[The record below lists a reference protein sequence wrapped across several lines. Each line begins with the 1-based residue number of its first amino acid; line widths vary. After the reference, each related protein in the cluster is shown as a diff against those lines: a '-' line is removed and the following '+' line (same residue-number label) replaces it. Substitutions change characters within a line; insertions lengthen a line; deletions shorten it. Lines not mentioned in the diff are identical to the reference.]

1 MVTRLTLPVIPVAWG
16 EYNYGKEIV
25 VSLPRQLAGN
35 YGNNFNEKN
44 LHHSG

>member
-1 MVTRLTLPVIPVAWG
+1 MVTRLTLVIQRVRG
-16 EYNYGKEIV
+16 GYNNGKEIV
-25 VSLPRQLAGN
+25 VSLLRQLTGD